1 LILRELLIKLGLDVN
16 ESSFAKGQLAAN
28 LITRALTGVV
38 DAALSASRGLE
49 DALIGF
55 NARAEQAKMGLA
67 GIAGMNLKLPWEE
80 AKKAADELYAGLQE
94 DAAKTPAETAEL
106 VAFSQQ
112 IAGAYLAA
120 GKNMKDLRQF
130 TTQAV
135 VAAKMLKAEGTAATD
150 IKQAIQ
156 GRVGVK
162 DMFAAN
168 IINSLGMSIEQF
180 NAKSMKERADL
191 FAKGLNNPTIRAA
204 MAEYETQWDGV
215 TSTIKDNIAIT
226 LGEIGKPLF
235 KILKKILGRVGKW
248 IQDNKGE
255 VVKFFKPIGDALEFL
270 YRNGDNV
277 ITVLKGIT
285 AALLVLNAASVM
297 AAAKSAIAWTIA
309 AAPFLA
315 IGAAIAGILL
325 FLDDIRVFKAGGD
338 SVIGLWADTIA
349 EWQKPNAND
358 PWWLRAI
365 KQLVIYM
372 EKALG
377 IADKLGVGTNASG
390 KAGGQ
395 FQGREPLTGA
405 KVPSPFISSQ
415 RPLFDSNDP
424 NTYGAKF
431 GRAMAATGSRW
442 EGMKAGLGFG
452 QYGADV
458 PYTAAEY
465 RAQSGGRGTV
475 LMSQPVYH
483 ISLATQPGQSEQQIA
498 DMLYERIQSEKYTEY
513 EAAMAA
519 VSE

>member
-1 LILRELLIKLGLDVN
+1 VILRELFVKLGLDVDAQ
-16 ESSFAKGQLAAN
+16 SFARGQLVADGLKKGLD
-28 LITRALTGVV
+28 LIV
-38 DAALSASRGLE
+38 DAARNVVRGLD

-55 NARAEQAKMGLA
+55 NARAEQSKMGLA

-94 DAAKTPAETAEL
+94 DAAKTPAETSEL
-106 VAFSQQ
+106 VEFSQQ

-162 DMFAAN
+162 DMFASN
-168 IINSLGMSIEQF
+168 IVKSLGMTNEQF
-180 NAKSMKERADL
+180 NAKSMQERADL

-204 MAEYETQWDGV
+204 MEEYETQWDGV
-215 TSTIKDNIAIT
+215 TSTLKDNIAII
-226 LGEIGKPLF
+226 LGEVGKPLF
-235 KILKKILGRVGKW
+235 NALKKLLGRIGRWV
-248 IQDNKGE
+248 QDNKGAI
-255 VVKFFKPIGDALEFL
+255 VKFFKPMGDAMAFL
-270 YRNGDNV
+270 VKNGESV
-277 ITVLKGIT
+277 ILVLKGIT
-285 AALLVLNAASVM
+285 AALLVMNAASIA

-325 FLDDIRVFKAGGD
+325 FLDDIRVFREGGD
-338 SVIGLWADTIA
+338 SLIGEWADTIK

-358 PWWLRAI
+358 PWWLKAI
-365 KQLVIYM
+365 KELVIWM

-377 IADKLGVGTNASG
+377 IADKLGV
-390 KAGGQ
+390 AGGNAAAKSNPNTSAGARAAGQ
-395 FQGREPLTGA
+395 FGAKDPITGA
-405 KVPSPFISSQ
+405 KVPSPFIGSQ
-415 RPLFDSNDP
+415 ADLSGGNANSFF
-424 NTYGAKF
+424 AKRD
-431 GRAMAATGSRW
+431 RAFAKTGSIW
-442 EGMKAGLGFG
+442 EGVKAGFGFG
-452 QYGADV
+452 EMGADV

-475 LMSQPVYH
+475 MVSRPSVNMN
-483 ISLATQPGQSEQQIA
+483 ITTQPGQSN
-498 DMLYERIQSEKYTEY
+498 
-513 EAAMAA
+513 
-519 VSE
+519 